1 MGINWKY
8 IIKVVGYVLI
18 LESCFLFL
26 SAAVANYFQGTDVN
40 SFLYSGGI
48 TLVTG
53 CSFVIPQGL
62 KKRIQMIGKRES
74 YISVSLSWI
83 VFAFFGALP
92 FYFSS
97 AASGFTDA
105 FFESMSGIT
114 TTGTTVLDNLEQM
127 PHGIVFWR
135 SLLQWLGGTGIIVFS
150 LALLPLLGGGAAQLL
165 DTESPTFA
173 HDKFRPRVTQIAKRF
188 LGIYLLLTILLIVL
202 LGMGPMGWYDAVCH
216 GFTTISTGGFS
227 TKTQSISCW
236 DSVYVESVI
245 TVFMIVGA
253 INFSLL
259 YFLVMKGNFKKFFKD
274 EELRWFLAVI
284 AAASLVVGAGL
295 FCEKEYDL
303 FHSTR
308 NSIFQVVSV
317 ITTTGFS
324 TGNFSVWGHSYLIVF
339 LLLMIVCGCAG
350 STSGGLKMVRAVV
363 LVKNILYEFE
373 RLIHPRA
380 IIPVRLNGLALS
392 FSDVQR
398 LLAFAFL
405 YLIVVVVSWG
415 VLTLTGIPFT
425 DALGAAVSSMGNVGP
440 GFGKLYDSFSGIPAV
455 AKWYISFLM
464 VVGRLEIFTVLIL
477 FTPGFWKR

>member
-1 MGINWKY
+1 MGINWKF
-8 IIKVVGYVLI
+8 IIKVVGYILI

-26 SAAVANYFQGTDVN
+26 SAAVADYFRGPDVN
-40 SFLYSGGI
+40 AFLYSGGI
-48 TLVTG
+48 ALVTG
-53 CSFVIPQGL
+53 CSFAIPQGF

-74 YISVSLSWI
+74 YISVSLCWI
-83 VFAFFGALP
+83 VFALCGALP
-92 FYFSS
+92 FYFSHTV
-97 AASGFTDA
+97 SGFTDA

-114 TTGTTVLDNLEQM
+114 TTGTTVLGNLDRI
-127 PHGIVFWR
+127 PNGILFWR

-165 DTESPTFA
+165 DAESTTFA
-173 HDKFRPRVTQIAKRF
+173 HDKFRPKVTQIAKRF
-188 LGIYLLLTILLIVL
+188 LGIYLLLTLILIVL
-202 LGMGPMGWYDAVCH
+202 LWMGPMDWFDAICH
-216 GFTTISTGGFS
+216 GFTTLSTGGFS
-227 TKTQSISCW
+227 TRSESISYW
-236 DSVYVESVI
+236 DSVYVESII
-245 TVFMIVGA
+245 TLFMIVGA

-259 YFLVMKGNFKKFFKD
+259 YVLVMRGNFKKFFKD

-284 AAASLVVGAGL
+284 AVASLVVGAGL
-295 FCEKEYDL
+295 FYEKEYDL
-303 FHSTR
+303 IHAIR
-308 NSIFQVVSV
+308 NAGFQVVSV

-363 LVKNILYEFE
+363 LAKNTLYEFE

-405 YLIVVVVSWG
+405 YLIVVLVSWG
-415 VLTLTGIPFT
+415 VLTLTGLPFT
-425 DALGAAVSSMGNVGP
+425 DALGAAVSSIGNVGP
-440 GFGKLYDSFSGIPAV
+440 GLGKLYDSFSGISV
-455 AKWYISFLM
+455 FAKWYLSFLM
-464 VVGRLEIFTVLIL
+464 VVGRLEIFTVLII
-477 FTPGFWKR
+477 FTPGFWRR